1 MNYKDLNLYNEDQP
15 LILKNEVKTESEAL
29 QTNKLKQEISK
40 IKNITI
46 GINQNIKKD
55 KSKII
60 NELKNKAKELKL
72 YKDEKNS
79 LFETASQHTLD
90 KCVIQDKLINSQK
103 KIIFDN
109 DEKIK
114 FYRNEN
120 VRLSSELLSSQ
131 KLANIANENL
141 SIIENKNNKIFNQ
154 IKDLQNYNEDN
165 NIISARFKKS
175 KQNFIDE
182 DEEKNKNI
190 NLDVLVSDIFER
202 K

>member
-79 LFETASQHTLD
+79 LFEMASQHTLD

-114 FYRNEN
+114 FYQNEN

-141 SIIENKNNKIFNQ
+141 SNIENKNNKIFNQ

-182 DEEKNKNI
+182 DGEKNKNT

-202 K
+202 

>member
-29 QTNKLKQEISK
+29 QKNKLKEEISK

-60 NELKNKAKELKL
+60 KELKNKTKELKL

-79 LFETASQHTLD
+79 LFEMASQHTLD

-114 FYRNEN
+114 FYQNEN

-141 SIIENKNNKIFNQ
+141 SNIENKNIKIFNQ

-175 KQNFIDE
+175 KQNFIEE
-182 DEEKNKNI
+182 DGEKNKDI

-202 K
+202 

>member
-29 QTNKLKQEISK
+29 QTNNLKQEISK

-60 NELKNKAKELKL
+60 KELKNKTKELKL

-79 LFETASQHTLD
+79 LFEMASQHTLD

-103 KIIFDN
+103 KIISDN

-114 FYRNEN
+114 FYQNEN

-141 SIIENKNNKIFNQ
+141 SNIENKNNKIFNQ

-182 DEEKNKNI
+182 DGEKNKNI
-190 NLDVLVSDIFER
+190 NLDVLISDIFER
-202 K
+202 

>member
-60 NELKNKAKELKL
+60 KELKNKTKELKS

-79 LFETASQHTLD
+79 LFEMASQHTLD

-114 FYRNEN
+114 FYQNEN

-141 SIIENKNNKIFNQ
+141 SNIENKNNKIFNQ

-182 DEEKNKNI
+182 DGEKNKNI

-202 K
+202 

>member
-46 GINQNIKKD
+46 GINKNIQKD

-60 NELKNKAKELKL
+60 KELKNKTKELKL

-79 LFETASQHTLD
+79 LFEMASQHTLD

-103 KIIFDN
+103 KIISDN

-114 FYRNEN
+114 FYQNEN

-141 SIIENKNNKIFNQ
+141 SNIENKNNKIFNQ

-175 KQNFIDE
+175 KQNFTEE

-202 K
+202 

>member
-15 LILKNEVKTESEAL
+15 LILKNEVKTESETL

-46 GINQNIKKD
+46 GINKNIKKD
-55 KSKII
+55 KSNII
-60 NELKNKAKELKL
+60 KELKNKTKELKS
-72 YKDEKNS
+72 YKDVKNS
-79 LFETASQHTLD
+79 LFKMASQHTLD

-103 KIIFDN
+103 KIISDN

-114 FYRNEN
+114 FYQNEN
-120 VRLSSELLSSQ
+120 VRLSSELLNSQ

-141 SIIENKNNKIFNQ
+141 SNIENKNNKIFNQ
-154 IKDLQNYNEDN
+154 IKDLQNYTGVN
-165 NIISARFKKS
+165 NIISAKFKKS

-182 DEEKNKNI
+182 DGEKNKNI

-202 K
+202 

>member
-15 LILKNEVKTESEAL
+15 LILKNEVKTGSEAL

-55 KSKII
+55 KLKII

-79 LFETASQHTLD
+79 LFEMASQHTLD

-114 FYRNEN
+114 FYQNEN

-141 SIIENKNNKIFNQ
+141 SNIENKNNKIFNQ
-154 IKDLQNYNEDN
+154 IKDLQNYNDDN

-175 KQNFIDE
+175 KQNFTEE

-202 K
+202 

>member
-15 LILKNEVKTESEAL
+15 LILKNEVTTESQAL

-46 GINQNIKKD
+46 GINKNIQKD

-60 NELKNKAKELKL
+60 KELKNKTKELKL

-79 LFETASQHTLD
+79 LFEMASQHTLD

-114 FYRNEN
+114 FYQNEN
-120 VRLSSELLSSQ
+120 VRLSSELLNSQ

-141 SIIENKNNKIFNQ
+141 SNIENKNIKIFNQ

-175 KQNFIDE
+175 KQNFIEE
-182 DEEKNKNI
+182 DGEKNKDI
-190 NLDVLVSDIFER
+190 NLDFLVSDIFER
-202 K
+202 

>member
-29 QTNKLKQEISK
+29 QTNKLKQQISK

-46 GINQNIKKD
+46 EINQNIKKD

-60 NELKNKAKELKL
+60 KELKNKTKELKL
-72 YKDEKNS
+72 YNDEKNS
-79 LFETASQHTLD
+79 LFEMASQHTLD
-90 KCVIQDKLINSQK
+90 KCIIQDKLIYSQK
-103 KIIFDN
+103 KIISDN

-114 FYRNEN
+114 FYQNEN

-141 SIIENKNNKIFNQ
+141 YNIENKNNKIFNQ

-190 NLDVLVSDIFER
+190 NLDVLISDIFER
-202 K
+202 

>member
-46 GINQNIKKD
+46 GINQNIQKD

-60 NELKNKAKELKL
+60 KELKNKAKELKL

-79 LFETASQHTLD
+79 LFEMASQHTLD

-114 FYRNEN
+114 FYQNEN

-141 SIIENKNNKIFNQ
+141 SNIENKNNKIFNQ
-154 IKDLQNYNEDN
+154 IKDLQNYNDDN

-175 KQNFIDE
+175 KQNFIEE
-182 DEEKNKNI
+182 DGEKNKNI

-202 K
+202 

>member
-60 NELKNKAKELKL
+60 KELKNKAKELKL
-72 YKDEKNS
+72 YKDEKNF
-79 LFETASQHTLD
+79 LFEMANQHTLD

-103 KIIFDN
+103 KIIFNN

-114 FYRNEN
+114 FYQNEN
-120 VRLSSELLSSQ
+120 VRLSSELLNSQ

-141 SIIENKNNKIFNQ
+141 SNIENKNIKIFNQ

-165 NIISARFKKS
+165 NIISAKFKKS

-182 DEEKNKNI
+182 DEGKNKNI
-190 NLDVLVSDIFER
+190 NLDVLVSDIFE

>member
-15 LILKNEVKTESEAL
+15 LILKNEVKTENEAL

-60 NELKNKAKELKL
+60 KELKNKAKELKL

-79 LFETASQHTLD
+79 LFEMASQHTLD

-103 KIIFDN
+103 KIISDN

-114 FYRNEN
+114 FYQNEN
-120 VRLSSELLSSQ
+120 VRLSSELLNSQ

-141 SIIENKNNKIFNQ
+141 SNIENKNNKIFNQ
-154 IKDLQNYNEDN
+154 IKDLQNYNDDN

-175 KQNFIDE
+175 KKM
-182 DEEKNKNI
+182 EKKI
-190 NLDVLVSDIFER
+190 KILT
-202 K
+202 

>member
-29 QTNKLKQEISK
+29 QTNNLKQEISK

-46 GINQNIKKD
+46 GINKNIQKD

-60 NELKNKAKELKL
+60 KELKNKTKELNL

-79 LFETASQHTLD
+79 LFEMASQHTLD

-103 KIIFDN
+103 KIISDN

-114 FYRNEN
+114 FYQNEN

-141 SIIENKNNKIFNQ
+141 SNIENKNNKIFNQ
-154 IKDLQNYNEDN
+154 IKDLQNYNDDN

-175 KQNFIDE
+175 KQNFIEE

-202 K
+202 

>member
-15 LILKNEVKTESEAL
+15 LILKNEVKTESGAL

-60 NELKNKAKELKL
+60 KELKNKTKELKS

-79 LFETASQHTLD
+79 LIEMASQHTLD

-114 FYRNEN
+114 FYQNEN

-131 KLANIANENL
+131 KLANIANESL
-141 SIIENKNNKIFNQ
+141 SNIENKNNKIFNQ

-175 KQNFIDE
+175 KQNFIEE
-182 DEEKNKNI
+182 DGEKNKDI

-202 K
+202 

>member
-15 LILKNEVKTESEAL
+15 LILKNEVKTESGAL

-60 NELKNKAKELKL
+60 KELKNKAKELKL

-79 LFETASQHTLD
+79 LFEMASQHTLD

-103 KIIFDN
+103 KIIFNN

-114 FYRNEN
+114 FYQNEN
-120 VRLSSELLSSQ
+120 VRLSSELLNSQ

-141 SIIENKNNKIFNQ
+141 SNIENKNIKIFNQ

-175 KQNFIDE
+175 KQNFIEE
-182 DEEKNKNI
+182 DGEKNKDI

-202 K
+202 

>member
-60 NELKNKAKELKL
+60 KELKNKTKELKL

-79 LFETASQHTLD
+79 LFEMASQHTLD

-114 FYRNEN
+114 FYQNEN

-141 SIIENKNNKIFNQ
+141 SNIENKNNKIFNQ

-175 KQNFIDE
+175 KQNFIEE
-182 DEEKNKNI
+182 DGEKNKDI

-202 K
+202 

>member
-46 GINQNIKKD
+46 GINKNIQKD

-79 LFETASQHTLD
+79 LFEMASQHTLD

-103 KIIFDN
+103 KIISDN

-114 FYRNEN
+114 FYQNEN

-141 SIIENKNNKIFNQ
+141 SNIENKNNKIFNQ

-175 KQNFIDE
+175 KQNFIEE
-182 DEEKNKNI
+182 DGEKNKDI

-202 K
+202 

>member
-60 NELKNKAKELKL
+60 KELKNKAKELKL

-79 LFETASQHTLD
+79 LFEMASQHTLD
-90 KCVIQDKLINSQK
+90 KCVIQDKLINTQK

-109 DEKIK
+109 DEKIR
-114 FYRNEN
+114 FYQNEN

-141 SIIENKNNKIFNQ
+141 SNIENKNNKIFNQ

-175 KQNFIDE
+175 KQNFIEE
-182 DEEKNKNI
+182 DGEKNKNI

-202 K
+202 

>member
-15 LILKNEVKTESEAL
+15 LILKNEVKTENEAL

-60 NELKNKAKELKL
+60 KELKNKTKELKL
-72 YKDEKNS
+72 YKDKKNS
-79 LFETASQHTLD
+79 LFEMVSQHTLD
-90 KCVIQDKLINSQK
+90 KWVIQDKLINSQK

-109 DEKIK
+109 DEKIR
-114 FYRNEN
+114 FYQNEN

-131 KLANIANENL
+131 KLANIANENI
-141 SIIENKNNKIFNQ
+141 SNIENKNNKIFNQ

-165 NIISARFKKS
+165 NIISAKFKKS
-175 KQNFIDE
+175 KLNFIDE
-182 DEEKNKNI
+182 DGEKNKNI
-190 NLDVLVSDIFER
+190 NLDVLVSDIFE

>member
-1 MNYKDLNLYNEDQP
+1 MNYKDLNLLNEDQP
-15 LILKNEVKTESEAL
+15 LILKNEVKTESEIL

-40 IKNITI
+40 IKNITN
-46 GINQNIKKD
+46 GINKNIKKD

-60 NELKNKAKELKL
+60 EELEERKKELRL
-72 YKDEKNS
+72 YNDEKNS
-79 LFETASQHTLD
+79 LFEMASQHTLD

-103 KIIFDN
+103 KIILDN

-114 FYRNEN
+114 FYQNEN
-120 VRLSSELLSSQ
+120 VRLSSELLNSQ
-131 KLANIANENL
+131 KLANIANESL
-141 SIIENKNNKIFNQ
+141 SNIENKNNKIFNQ

-182 DEEKNKNI
+182 DEGKNKNI
-190 NLDVLVSDIFER
+190 NLDVLVSDIFE

>member
-29 QTNKLKQEISK
+29 QTNNLKQEISK

-46 GINQNIKKD
+46 GINKNIQKD

-60 NELKNKAKELKL
+60 KELKNKTKELNL

-79 LFETASQHTLD
+79 LFEMASQHTLD

-103 KIIFDN
+103 IIISDN

-114 FYRNEN
+114 FYQNEN

-141 SIIENKNNKIFNQ
+141 SNIENKNNKIFNQ
-154 IKDLQNYNEDN
+154 IKDLQNYNEDD

-182 DEEKNKNI
+182 YGEKNKNI

-202 K
+202 

>member
-46 GINQNIKKD
+46 GINKNIQKD
-55 KSKII
+55 KSKITK
-60 NELKNKAKELKL
+60 ELKNKTKELNL

-79 LFETASQHTLD
+79 LFEMASQHTLD

-103 KIIFDN
+103 KIISDN

-114 FYRNEN
+114 FYQNEN

-141 SIIENKNNKIFNQ
+141 SNIENKNNKIFNQ
-154 IKDLQNYNEDN
+154 IKDLQNYNEGN
-165 NIISARFKKS
+165 NIISTSFKKS

-182 DEEKNKNI
+182 DERKNKNI
-190 NLDVLVSDIFER
+190 NLDVLVSDIFE

>member
-60 NELKNKAKELKL
+60 KELKNKAKKLKL

-79 LFETASQHTLD
+79 LFEMASQHTLD

-103 KIIFDN
+103 KIIFNN

-114 FYRNEN
+114 FYQNEN
-120 VRLSSELLSSQ
+120 VRLSSELLNSQ

-141 SIIENKNNKIFNQ
+141 SNIENKNIKIFNQ

-190 NLDVLVSDIFER
+190 NLDVLISDIFER
-202 K
+202 

>member
-60 NELKNKAKELKL
+60 KELKNKTKELKL
-72 YKDEKNS
+72 YNDEKNS
-79 LFETASQHTLD
+79 LFEMASQHTLD
-90 KCVIQDKLINSQK
+90 KCIIQDKLINSQK
-103 KIIFDN
+103 KIILDN

-114 FYRNEN
+114 FYQNEN
-120 VRLSSELLSSQ
+120 VRLSSELLNSQ

-141 SIIENKNNKIFNQ
+141 SNIENKNNKIFNQ

-175 KQNFIDE
+175 KQNFIEE
-182 DEEKNKNI
+182 DGEKNKDI

-202 K
+202 